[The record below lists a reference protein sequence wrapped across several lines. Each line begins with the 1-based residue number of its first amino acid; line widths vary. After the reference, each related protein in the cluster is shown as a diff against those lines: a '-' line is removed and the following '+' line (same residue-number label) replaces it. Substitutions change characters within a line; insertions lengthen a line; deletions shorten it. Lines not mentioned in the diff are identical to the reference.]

1 MVLILRHLGHGNF
14 STEETKVCSSLAAG
28 RSCEHVL
35 MWGKRV
41 SLQARIEAGRLEA
54 SIWMPQVCSSQGQL
68 ECFAWQPAAGGF
80 DATFHKLPGSNQQIC
95 LNTSVDV
102 LPLKYQ
108 PSLNT
113 DDLSFQSQVKGKGG
127 QRI

>member
-1 MVLILRHLGHGNF
+1 MLTQLGPGNL

-28 RSCEHVL
+28 RSCENVL

-41 SLQARIEAGRLEA
+41 SLQPRIEAGKLEA
-54 SIWMPQVCSSQGQL
+54 SIWMPQVYSAQGQL
-68 ECFAWQPAAGGF
+68 ECFAWQPAARGSG
-80 DATFHKLPGSNQQIC
+80 ATLHKPPGSNQQIC
-95 LNTSVDV
+95 LKTSVDI

-108 PSLNT
+108 PSFST
-113 DDLSFQSQVKGKGG
+113 DDLSFQSQVKGTGG